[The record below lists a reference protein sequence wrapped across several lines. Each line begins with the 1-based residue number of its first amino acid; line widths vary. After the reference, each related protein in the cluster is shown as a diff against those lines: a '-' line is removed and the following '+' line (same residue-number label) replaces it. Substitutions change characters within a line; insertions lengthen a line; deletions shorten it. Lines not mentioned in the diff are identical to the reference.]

1 MSYTLQSRPNP
12 ALLSFVLPMYNE
24 SEVLPQLV
32 ERLQMLAAALPCAV
46 EWVVVNDGSVD
57 RTGDL
62 LAAWAAREPR
72 VKLIDLARNFGH
84 AAALTAGLDHAGGD
98 AVVIMDADLQD
109 PPEVV
114 LDMLVR
120 YREGYDIAYA
130 QRTKRHGETRFKLF
144 TASTFYWLMRR
155 LFHAELPSNSGDFRL
170 MSRDAVNALGH
181 LREGQRFL
189 RGMVTWIGFPQ
200 IAVPF
205 ERPSRAAG
213 TTKYPAR
220 KMIAFAKDAIFSFSV
235 LPLRAASYVG
245 VITFIFGMLFG
256 MRVLIHAL
264 FYDDLVQGWATV
276 VVLESMLGGA
286 ILLCLGIIGEYVG
299 RVYEEIKQ
307 RPLYIVRRRMNVATP
322 FEPPRGVVPVSDAG
336 ARSPELTT
344 R

>member
-1 MSYTLQSRPNP
+1 
-12 ALLSFVLPMYNE
+12 
-24 SEVLPQLV
+24 
-32 ERLQMLAAALPCAV
+32 
-46 EWVVVNDGSVD
+46 
-57 RTGDL
+57 
-62 LAAWAAREPR
+62 
-72 VKLIDLARNFGH
+72 
-84 AAALTAGLDHAGGD
+84 
-98 AVVIMDADLQD
+98 
-109 PPEVV
+109 
-114 LDMLVR
+114 
-120 YREGYDIAYA
+120 
-130 QRTKRHGETRFKLF
+130 
-144 TASTFYWLMRR
+144 
-155 LFHAELPSNSGDFRL
+155 
-170 MSRDAVNALGH
+170 
-181 LREGQRFL
+181 
-189 RGMVTWIGFPQ
+189 
-200 IAVPF
+200 
-205 ERPSRAAG
+205 
-213 TTKYPAR
+213 
-220 KMIAFAKDAIFSFSV
+220 MIAFAKDAIFSFSV